1 MNIPVLRTVVTY
13 LRILV
18 KGLWQFGRKYL
29 FLFSNKR
36 GYVMKEDLI
45 KLDTVDAY
53 NQLFGLETLH
63 PLVNVVD
70 LSEANGYPTHF
81 TVNYGI
87 YALFLKDI
95 KCGDIRY
102 GRQVYDYQEGT
113 IVSFAPGQVA
123 ETEMLEGVKPMAK
136 GIVFHPD
143 LIKGT
148 SLGQEI
154 KTYSFFSYDSREALH
169 LSEEEKGIILD
180 CLAKIKLELSHP
192 IDKLSKRLIAR
203 NIQLLL
209 DYCMRFYNRQFVT
222 RTEVNKDVLSRFEFL
237 LDDYFRNGK
246 TRTEGVPTVRYFAD
260 KVFLSP
266 NYFGDLIKKETGRSP
281 QEYIQGKMIDM
292 AKEMLLGTE
301 KTVSQI
307 ADDLGF
313 QYSQHFNRIF
323 KKNVGQS
330 PNEYRRLQAN
340 T

>member
-1 MNIPVLRTVVTY
+1 
-13 LRILV
+13 
-18 KGLWQFGRKYL
+18 
-29 FLFSNKR
+29 
-36 GYVMKEDLI
+36 MKEDLI

-154 KTYSFFSYDSREALH
+154 KTYSFFSYNSSEALH
-169 LSEEEKGIILD
+169 LSEEEKGIFLD
-180 CLAKIKLELSHP
+180 CLKKIKMELNHP
-192 IDKLSKRLIAR
+192 IDRLSKRLIAR

-209 DYCMRFYNRQFVT
+209 DYCMRFYERQFIT
-222 RTEVNKDVLSRFEFL
+222 RSEANKDVLTRFEAL
-237 LDDYFRNGK
+237 LDAYYQDGVSP
-246 TRTEGVPTVRYFAD
+246 EGLPTVKYFAD

-266 NYFGDLIKKETGRSP
+266 NYFGDLIKKETGKTA
-281 QEYIQGKMIDM
+281 QEYIQNKIIDV
-292 AKEMLLGTE
+292 AKEKIMGTD
-301 KTVSQI
+301 KTVGQI
-307 ADDLGF
+307 AYELGF

-323 KKNVGQS
+323 KKNVGYTPS
-330 PNEYRRLQAN
+330 EYRRLQQFG
-340 T
+340 

>member
-1 MNIPVLRTVVTY
+1 
-13 LRILV
+13 
-18 KGLWQFGRKYL
+18 
-29 FLFSNKR
+29 
-36 GYVMKEDLI
+36 MKEDLI

-70 LSEANGYPTHF
+70 LSEANGFPTHF

-113 IVSFAPGQVA
+113 VVSFAPGQVA

-246 TRTEGVPTVRYFAD
+246 NRTEGVPTVRYFAD

-340 T
+340 A